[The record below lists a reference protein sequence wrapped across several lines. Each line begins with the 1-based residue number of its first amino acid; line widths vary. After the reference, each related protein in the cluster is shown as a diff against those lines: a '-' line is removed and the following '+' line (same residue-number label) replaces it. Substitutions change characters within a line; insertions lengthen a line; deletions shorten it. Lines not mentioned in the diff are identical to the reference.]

1 MKLSENQ
8 LNKINSLPT
17 PLFVYHLPKVRSIL
31 QAATNAAKSHNYH
44 IHYALKA
51 NANLPILKEMHA
63 FNVGADCVSGWEI
76 DRAIEA
82 GFTPNKIAF
91 AGVGKQDVEIET
103 ALKHGI
109 FSFNVESVQELDI
122 INQLAANKGKKA
134 NIALRVNPDVKA
146 NTHHY
151 ITTGLEENKFG
162 INPWEFDAVIEKL
175 KTLNNIQLTGLHFH
189 IGSQITDLDPFKHLC
204 LRINELI
211 SWFEERYIHFQHI
224 NAGGGLGINYANPDD
239 ELHPDFDA
247 YFGVFN
253 KHLQLRPS
261 QELHFELGRALIANA
276 GDLLT
281 RVLFIKNGIRKN
293 FAIVDAGMTE
303 LIRPALYQAFHKIEN
318 ISAANNEV
326 INYDVVGP
334 ICESSDCFGKEVQLP
349 PTKRGDLI
357 AIRSVGA
364 YGQVM
369 SSQYNLRTLA
379 AEYYFDE

>member
-8 LNKINSLPT
+8 INTISSLST
-17 PLFVYHLPKVRSIL
+17 PLFVYHLPKVRTIL
-31 QAATNAAKSHNYH
+31 QAASIAAKSHNYH

-51 NANLPILKEMHA
+51 NANLPILNEMLR

-82 GFTPNKIAF
+82 GFDPNKIAF

-162 INPWEFDAVIEKL
+162 VNPWEFDAVIEKL

-211 SWFEERYIHFQHI
+211 SWFEERYIYFQHI

-239 ELHPDFDA
+239 ELHPDFNS

-253 KHLQLRPS
+253 KHLQLRPN

-318 ISAANNEV
+318 ISATNNEV

-349 PTKRGDLI
+349 ATKRGDLI

-369 SSQYNLRTLA
+369 SSQYNLRPLA

>member
-1 MKLSENQ
+1 MRLTENQ
-8 LNKINSLPT
+8 INKINSLST
-17 PLFVYHLPKVRSIL
+17 PLFVYHLPKVRTIL
-31 QAATNAAKSHNYH
+31 QAATHAAKLHNYH

-51 NANLPILKEMHA
+51 NANLPILKEMLA

-82 GFTPNKIAF
+82 GFTPKKIAF

-103 ALKHGI
+103 ALKNDI

-122 INQLAANKGKKA
+122 INQLAATMGKTA
-134 NIALRVNPDVKA
+134 RIALRVNPDVKA

-247 YFGVFN
+247 YFGIFN
-253 KHLQLRPS
+253 KHLQLRPN
-261 QELHFELGRALIANA
+261 QELHFELGRALVANA

-303 LIRPALYQAFHKIEN
+303 LIRPALYQAYHKIEN
-318 ISAANNEV
+318 ISASNNTIV
-326 INYDVVGP
+326 NYDVVGP

-349 PTKRGDLI
+349 ETKRGDLI

-369 SSQYNLRTLA
+369 SSQYNLRPLA